1 MKKYGIGTDAT
12 MQEHIHTNIERKY
25 FIVKNKRLIP
35 TPLGRTLAVSLYE
48 TVPELVLPEIRGRM
62 ESKLVK
68 IANGEVSPE
77 ELVQEMLE
85 EFLSYYDKLAQN
97 IDKVAEKLVEGL
109 KKVYQEENSEAS
121 HTSAKKKSS
130 MKRRKT
136 TRQRK
141 KI

>member
-1 MKKYGIGTDAT
+1 
-12 MQEHIHTNIERKY
+12 
-25 FIVKNKRLIP
+25 
-35 TPLGRTLAVSLYE
+35 
-48 TVPELVLPEIRGRM
+48 
-62 ESKLVK
+62 
-68 IANGEVSPE
+68 
-77 ELVQEMLE
+77 MLE

-109 KKVYQEENSEAS
+109 KKVYQEEDSEAS
-121 HTSAKKKSS
+121 HASAKKKSS